1 MENNDETLNNDSF
14 SITENEP
21 EEETTTFAFGANKP
35 ETFTNEYEDS
45 IDGSLARLSSTF
57 GEQNFNIRASNIE
70 NGLATDPIKYGK
82 AKRIAERRN
91 TDVDLVFDNFE
102 EFEKKDKEL
111 LLAEIVDKSP
121 ALKELATDD
130 PEFMKLAANDCDKLK
145 EISDNLTI
153 YGEMEKPIAPVAW
166 VKKASYIYN
175 EQEERLDTFEE
186 IGDLMTKDDPESQAR
201 LALLVDKANQNPL
214 VDTSDWSDIGYNFIE
229 QLPYQKRTTLPL
241 FGAMVTGAVADAAI
255 SAKVGAAGGAAAGA
269 VATPAGSAAGATVGA
284 AGGAVVGTIKGATIG
299 YAAGNVIAFKNTYDV
314 ETGAMY
320 ANLAVMKDENGKGFD
335 REDMV
340 AASRIYG
347 GISAA
352 IELVPANTLVR
363 VFPWYQ
369 EAKKGLLKA
378 GLKKSIMESVK
389 NKTVMQVW
397 GNVLKSVTASV
408 VTETGEEILQET
420 AQIIGERALKG
431 SYNDKVGYEF
441 KQNDIEDDTSRVAQ
455 AGVQGFKASLMLPA
469 LGGAWRGRVET
480 KAVRE
485 VQAIDALQKGDEAKA
500 QLDIARLDKTQAQI
514 EQLGELKENPDKMQ
528 SFFQKVSRKSD
539 IRDIYMEAAE
549 AKAILSSEAVT
560 KNMDVMR
567 RYGLIESIERQL
579 SLAQTDDAPIKI
591 PFDVWGSTVMTK
603 QELWGAFR
611 DVVKT
616 YEDGTTMKQL
626 IQNQKIR
633 SNILADGKK
642 IAEEN
647 QLDFDY
653 IYRGLYEDA
662 AAAGYSREQAKE
674 AATQNAYFYL
684 GLARAA
690 GQNAVDIYRQ
700 DRLQF
705 NYSVDG
711 KQTRSAELD
720 NIMDVIRE
728 EQLSNADANL
738 VRASRAIA
746 RRDVNAI
753 KKILMKKIENPTA
766 GDVREY
772 IRLFNA
778 VSDMRLKLDG
788 MSNED
793 FATAL
798 QEYMAQSPVT
808 VDIKRTDADRIKSG
822 IFSASETALKDIQ
835 ADGATQD
842 YVAVA
847 GGRVPVNYEIVEL
860 SDLITSH
867 NTDGMINEA
876 YPQALQ
882 PRDRSRSASD
892 AQITEIVNRFE
903 PARVGKAPTAT
914 EGAPIVTKEGYVA
927 VGNGRAMALNR
938 VYETSDKSQA
948 YKDYLTSQGYNIEG
962 FAEPVLIRR
971 LGVDL
976 NEEQLSALVDDAN
989 TAGTMQYSDAEK
1001 AIAYSKKLNSNII
1014 NLLDTDAELESAA
1027 NSKFIRAFFAEVV
1040 PTGERNAFLDKDDR
1054 VTRKGI
1060 EMIEN
1065 TLVSIIVPDTRF
1077 LSVLVENPD
1086 NNIRK
1091 VTSGLAKAAPNIVAF
1106 ENDIQGGLIAPEYS
1120 IAQTVRQAVEI
1131 LKRAKDKGQATALYV
1146 QQLDMLEGQ
1155 IAPDVLAMVDLFDNT
1170 KSAQDFNDKIKNYIR
1185 NATEQGDT
1193 KQDNMFG
1200 MEPISKT
1207 ELLEREAKQMALFQK
1222 ERDNLTGDL
1231 FAQPANAQGKP
1242 LPVSVKKQVDDLF
1255 SYAEKQEGVTKELP
1269 LFSLSGESKK
1279 IEKTYQSSKQI
1290 VDAGDSLLGN
1300 LKRNAKVYTWE
1311 ELEGM
1316 NDLLRR
1322 KYVTKTYIYPRLTI
1336 DDLRGRGIDGRAA
1349 ALVEYIYN
1357 ALNVKPAKNV
1367 NDTLANQKRF
1377 FDVIHRTMETV
1388 IEYAKAH
1395 KAEIEAWQ
1403 TDMGFNYD
1411 LFRAVFPSG
1420 ETNPR
1425 LVFSMNKEYN
1435 TEALVAGGNKFLS
1448 ALMISGYDL
1457 AKLDAIAKDFDK
1469 QIEEKDNSKANVEPW
1484 QKHFMVVKRAYQDS
1498 WFVVDSNGKSIS
1510 RDLSFATQEKAAEF
1524 AQKAYELVKPYL
1536 KGQGETVDFSGMRTG
1551 LPRRQNNQNVNP
1563 EALMETFGFRG
1574 VNFGNWT
1581 KQSERQEF
1589 LNLTY
1594 DSLLDMTEIL
1604 GIPPKAIGL
1613 EGKLGLAFGAQGR
1626 AGAAG
1631 HFMPEFN
1638 EINLTRKDGA
1648 GSLAHEWW
1656 HALDYY
1662 FGDQSLG
1669 KDYSGHAVLELEKQ
1683 GNLRSETYEAIRNL
1697 YQQIATA
1704 DMNDKEVEDRYKAQ
1718 VSRTEFMINNRANE
1732 IKNKFARA
1740 KNSEQI
1746 NKFIDDMV
1754 AQGKNYDASKDEKYL
1769 SDFQNMI
1776 EERRRTADLAG
1787 LFFDLQYRLRQLVKL
1802 DDNTSSWRKVSKYY
1816 NTAVKLN
1823 RVTKKKNGYWT
1834 QHTEL
1839 GARAFA
1845 SYINDKVA
1853 SNGWYNYFLAGHAK
1867 LGVLDE
1873 YSYLEALI
1881 DAEKTGKK
1889 ADINDYMLPVY
1900 PADEAERANINAAFD
1915 RLFNTI
1921 EVDENNNFRLY
1932 QNENYE
1938 ALGAYSPSN
1947 LTITLFKNN
1956 NMTTLIH
1963 ESGHFWRDMIR
1974 KYAAK
1979 EGATDKLKEYSETL
1993 ENWLSDEWSKHNE
2006 IVPMDDGT
2014 YRLIYN
2020 GEDDGQV
2027 FASFDDALEVAKH
2040 ECFARAVEK
2049 YFYTADAPT
2058 YGLRKV
2064 FAAFKKWLAT
2074 KYKDAVDK
2082 FNVDIT
2088 PEVKD
2093 VFDRLLATD
2102 GEIEQYAMEKRIQAI
2117 FDTPDAAKMSEKQFE
2132 NYQTYVDNMLTIAKD
2147 DYYKAVAK
2155 TVYKE
2160 QSDEFKRKLDEIR
2173 QDVLLDYTVG
2183 SDANRFIGALVYGRL
2198 GNGDIDVSLNQA
2210 EMEAIFNAKVAN
2222 GIARLPKRPDGSN
2235 IYTADGST
2243 LKELGEFFNLDETE
2257 MKTALSTSPRLI
2269 NSIEQAAKYKA
2280 HEELGNPISYAD
2292 VEAQVMKSI
2301 ANEKYESL
2309 LTTELSK
2316 LSTNPESKNIMA
2328 HALIMQAEDEI
2339 GKLNVDEIK
2348 PDEYFN
2354 ASLKYGDK
2362 ALIALNKGNKKAA
2375 LAYKQQQLKQFYL
2388 YKEALRQADY
2398 VKKAINRL
2406 KEIGKQEVNNGVNQ
2420 QHQDAARAI
2429 LARYNLAA
2437 VLTQQQK
2444 ERFENIG
2451 RWIDE
2456 QRAAGYDIDIPDSF
2470 LQTINRRD
2478 WQELTVDELGILFEG
2493 VKNIIHNGREIKEYE
2508 LAGKQLDKEKTIE
2521 RLREQLGKT
2530 YKLDLKERTGKQEKH
2545 AIKDLFD
2552 TIDTNI
2558 ITAGGLAERIDNA
2571 DINGVMHDVVLRPL
2585 ADGQNIEN
2593 DLLARYG
2600 KRLNELNKSL
2610 PKDVQAQMFEN
2621 VDGAKEALGA
2631 NYTRAELISIALN
2644 MGNWY
2649 NLQRLKDGNGFKDNQ
2664 LAWVTNKLSAAEW
2677 DYIQNVWDLLD
2688 SMYPMLEEHQKK
2700 MSGLDMDKVFPM
2712 PVITPYGK
2720 YRGGYFPIVY
2730 DLTAERKAQEAN
2742 SANTALLD
2750 GDYGRATT
2758 SKGYTKSRKD
2768 IVRAMPLKLGLGIIS
2783 QHIATVIHDVAYRQI
2798 IRQQWNFLNDS
2809 EVVGIFDS
2817 FGLDKYRDGLIDLL
2831 RKIANQPNRDA
2842 RAAKE
2847 LEGYLRVLRNRTT
2860 VMGLGFRLSTAM
2872 SQLMGYTASIAAMS
2886 QRGRKNGAKHGG
2898 TYWLMQGVKAFLRS
2912 KQNREWAI
2920 ANSHELRTRLNN
2932 NDVNVAEAMKGVA
2945 QPKTTRQTLEAALT
2959 KGGFWLIGK
2968 MDFVVA
2974 QTTWFAAYQ
2983 QARKDMG
2990 KNHQDA
2996 VFYADR
3002 VMLDSQGSG
3011 NLKDTTLF
3019 QRGGEVKKSMALFF
3033 SPFAGLY
3040 QLWTQA
3046 AKDIKDKRDFK
3057 GAVQDMF
3064 TMFCLSAW
3072 MEGIIKGDLPKDD
3085 DDEALEWVK
3094 FFLVNPIFYW
3104 MSTIPILR
3112 DMAGFMEYGRAQ
3124 PTIYTKAAQVAYE
3137 PVNDIRKAAMGKTVE
3152 ANKFIKDLMN
3162 AIAMGTGVP
3171 VGGQVA
3177 DYTDYYTGLMLD
3189 NKQADSLGDILY
3201 GLYRGKE
3208 RK

>member
-1 MENNDETLNNDSF
+1 MELDNTFTN
-14 SITENEP
+14 TENQSENTEP
-21 EEETTTFAFGANKP
+21 QEENEALSFGATKP
-35 ETFTNEYEDS
+35 QTFTNEYEDS
-45 IDGSLARLSSTF
+45 IDGALERLNGVFADQSY
-57 GEQNFNIRASNIE
+57 NMRAANIE

-82 AKRIAERRN
+82 AKRIAERRGA
-91 TDVDLVFDNFE
+91 DVNLVFDNFE

-111 LLAEIVDKSP
+111 LLADIVSKNP

-153 YGEMEKPIAPVAW
+153 YGEMKKPIAPVAW
-166 VKKASYIYN
+166 AKKASYIYN

-229 QLPYQKRTTLPL
+229 QLPYQKRTTLPMM
-241 FGAMVTGAVADAAI
+241 GATFAGAAADAAI

-284 AGGAVVGTIKGATIG
+284 VGGAVVGTIKGATVG

-320 ANLAVMKDENGKGFD
+320 ANLAIMKDENGKGFD

-352 IELVPANTLVR
+352 IELVPANTLAR

-397 GNVLKSVTASV
+397 GNVLKSVTLNVAA
-408 VTETGEEILQET
+408 ETGEEILQET
-420 AQIIGERALKG
+420 AQIIGERALKE
-431 SYNDKVGYEF
+431 SYNDKAGYEF
-441 KQNDIEDDTSRVAQ
+441 KQNDLEEDSERVAQ
-455 AGVQGFKASLMLPA
+455 AGVQGFKASLILPT

-485 VQAIDALQKGDEAKA
+485 VQAIDALQKGDEAKT

-514 EQLGELKENPDKMQ
+514 EQLGELKDNPDKMQ
-528 SFFQKVSRKSD
+528 AFFQKVSRKSD
-539 IRDIYMEAAE
+539 IRDIYMEAQE
-549 AKAILSSEAVT
+549 AKAILASEAVA

-579 SLAQTDDAPIKI
+579 SNAQTDDAPIKI

-626 IQNQKIR
+626 MQNQKVR
-633 SNILADGKK
+633 ANILADGKK
-642 IAEEN
+642 AAAEN

-653 IYRGLYEDA
+653 IYKGLFEDA

-705 NYSVDG
+705 NYSIDG
-711 KQTRSAELD
+711 QNTRSAELD

-808 VDIKRTDADRIKSG
+808 VDIKRTDADRVKSG

-835 ADGATQD
+835 ADGNTQD

-867 NTDGMINEA
+867 NTDGMVNEA

-892 AQITEIVNRFE
+892 AQIAEIVNRFE
-903 PARVGKAPTAT
+903 PARVAKAPTAT

-948 YKDYLTSQGYNIEG
+948 YKDYLQQQGFDISN
-962 FAEPVLIRR
+962 FAEPVLVRR
-971 LGVDL
+971 LAIDL
-976 NEEQLSALVDDAN
+976 NDEQLSALVDDAN

-1027 NSKFIRAFFAEVV
+1027 NTKFIRAFFAEVV

-1131 LKRAKDKGQATALYV
+1131 LKRAKDKGQTTALYV

-1231 FAQPANAQGKP
+1231 FAQPANAQAKP
-1242 LPVSVKKQVDDLF
+1242 LPISVKKQVDDLF

-1349 ALVEYIYN
+1349 ALVEYVYN

-1395 KAEIEAWQ
+1395 KADIEAWQ

-1510 RDLSFATQEKAAEF
+1510 RDLSFASQEKAAEF
-1524 AQKAYELVKPYL
+1524 AKRAYELVKPYL
-1536 KGQGETVDFSGMRTG
+1536 KGQGETVDFSGMRKA

-1563 EALMETFGFRG
+1563 EALMQTFGFRG

-1881 DAEKTGKK
+1881 NAEKTGKK

-1915 RLFNTI
+1915 RLFKVI
-1921 EVDENNNFRLY
+1921 EVDEANNFRLY
-1932 QNENYE
+1932 QNEADE

-2006 IVPMDDGT
+2006 IVPQEDGT
-2014 YRLIYN
+2014 YRLYYN
-2020 GEDDGQV
+2020 GEDDGRA
-2027 FASFDDALEVAKH
+2027 FANFDDAVEVAKH

-2049 YFYTADAPT
+2049 YFYTAEAPT

-2064 FAAFKKWLAT
+2064 FAAFKKWLST

-2088 PEVKD
+2088 PEVKK

-2102 GEIEQYAMEKRIQAI
+2102 GEIEQYVMEKRIQAI
-2117 FDTPDAAKMSEKQFE
+2117 FDTPDAAKMTEKQFE
-2132 NYQTYVDNMLTIAKD
+2132 NYQTYVDNMLSIAKD
-2147 DYYKAVAK
+2147 DYYKAVAQ

-2160 QSDEFKRKLDEIR
+2160 QSQDFERKLNDIR

-2183 SDANRFIGALVYGRL
+2183 SNANRFVAALVYGKL
-2198 GNGDIDVSLNQA
+2198 GGGDIDISLNQA
-2210 EMEAIFNAKVAN
+2210 EMESIFNAKVEN
-2222 GIARLPKRPDGSN
+2222 GIARLPKRLDGSN

-2269 NSIEQAAKYKA
+2269 NSIENAAKYKA
-2280 HEELGNPISYAD
+2280 HEELGNPVSYAD

-2339 GKLNVDEIK
+2339 GKLNIGEIK

-2406 KEIGKQEVNNGVNQ
+2406 KEIGKQEVNASVNQ

-2437 VLTQQQK
+2437 IQTQQQK

-2470 LQTINRRD
+2470 LQAINRRD
-2478 WQELTVDELGILFEG
+2478 WQEMTVDELGILFEG
-2493 VKNIIHNGREIKEYE
+2493 IKNIIHNGREIKEYE

-2521 RLREQLGKT
+2521 RLRTQLAKT
-2530 YKLDLKERTGKQEKH
+2530 YKPDSKERTGKQEKH
-2545 AIKDLFD
+2545 ALKDLIE

-2558 ITAGGLAERIDNA
+2558 ITAGGLSERIDNA
-2571 DINGVMHDVVLRPL
+2571 DINGVMHDVILRPL

-2610 PKDVQAQMFEN
+2610 PKQVQAQMFEN
-2621 VDGAKEALGA
+2621 VDGAKEVLGA
-2631 NYTRAELISIALN
+2631 NYTRAELISIGLN

-2649 NLQRLKDGNGFKDNQ
+2649 NLQRLKDGNGLKDNQ
-2664 LAWVTNKLSAAEW
+2664 LAWITNKLSAEEW

-2688 SMYPMLEEHQKK
+2688 GMYPMLEEHQKK

-2730 DLTAERKAQEAN
+2730 DMTAERKAQEAN
-2742 SANTALLD
+2742 STNGALLD
-2750 GDYGRATT
+2750 GDYGRAST

-2809 EVVGIFDS
+2809 EVVGIFENY
-2817 FGLDKYRDGLIDLL
+2817 GLDKYRDGLVDLL

-2847 LEGYLRVLRNRTT
+2847 LEGYLRILRNRTT

-2898 TYWLMQGVKAFLRS
+2898 AYWLMQGVSAFLRS

-2945 QPKTTRQTLEAALT
+2945 QPKTTRQTLEAAIT

-2974 QTTWFAAYQ
+2974 QTTWFGAYQ

-3002 VMLDSQGSG
+3002 IMLDSQGSG

-3046 AKDIKDKRDFK
+3046 AKDMKDKRDFK
-3057 GAVQDMF
+3057 GAAQDMF
-3064 TMFCLSAW
+3064 TMFCVAAW
-3072 MEGIIKGDLPKDD
+3072 MEGIIKGDLPTDD
-3085 DDEALEWVK
+3085 DDEAMDWVR
-3094 FFLVNPIFYW
+3094 FFLINPIFYW

-3137 PVNDIRKAAMGKTVE
+3137 PVNDIRKAATGKTVE

-3177 DYTDYYTGLMLD
+3177 DYADYYTGLMLD
-3189 NKQADSLGDILY
+3189 NKQADGLGDILY

>member
-1 MENNDETLNNDSF
+1 MELDNTFTN
-14 SITENEP
+14 TENQSENTEP
-21 EEETTTFAFGANKP
+21 QEENEAFSFGAAQP
-35 ETFTNEYEDS
+35 QTFTNEYEDS
-45 IDGSLARLSSTF
+45 IDGALERLNGVFADQSY
-57 GEQNFNIRASNIE
+57 NMRAANIE

-82 AKRIAERRN
+82 AKRIAERRGA
-91 TDVDLVFDNFE
+91 DVDLVFDNFE

-111 LLAEIVDKSP
+111 LLADIVSKNP

-166 VKKASYIYN
+166 AKKASYIYN

-229 QLPYQKRTTLPL
+229 QLPYQKRTTLPMM
-241 FGAMVTGAVADAAI
+241 GATFTGAAADAVI
-255 SAKVGAAGGAAAGA
+255 TAKVGAAGGAAAGA

-284 AGGAVVGTIKGATIG
+284 VGGAVVGTIKGATVG
-299 YAAGNVIAFKNTYDV
+299 WLAGNAIAAKNTYDV
-314 ETGAMY
+314 EVGAMY
-320 ANLAVMKDENGKGFD
+320 ANLAVMKDENGKGFERD
-335 REDMV
+335 DMV
-340 AASRIYG
+340 TASRAYG
-347 GISAA
+347 LVSAA
-352 IELVPANTLVR
+352 IELVPANTLAR

-397 GNVLKSVTASV
+397 GGVAKRATWETLA
-408 VTETGEEILQET
+408 ETGEEILQET
-420 AQIIGERALKG
+420 AQIIGERNLKNK
-431 SYNDKVGYEF
+431 YNDKAGYEF
-441 KQNDIEDDTSRVAQ
+441 KQNDLEEDSERVAQ
-455 AGVQGFKASLMLPA
+455 AGVQGFKASLILPT

-514 EQLGELKENPDKMQ
+514 EQLGELKDNPDKMQ
-528 SFFQKVSRKSD
+528 TFFQKVSRKSD
-539 IRDIYMEAAE
+539 IRDIYMEAQE
-549 AKAILSSEAVT
+549 AKAILASEAVA

-579 SLAQTDDAPIKI
+579 SNAQTDDAPIKI

-626 IQNQKIR
+626 MQNQKVR
-633 SNILADGKK
+633 ANILADGKK
-642 IAEEN
+642 AAAEN

-653 IYRGLYEDA
+653 IYKGLFEDA

-705 NYSVDG
+705 NYSIDG
-711 KQTRSAELD
+711 QNTRSAELD

-798 QEYMAQSPVT
+798 QEYTAQSPVT
-808 VDIKRTDADRIKSG
+808 VDIKRTDADRVKSG

-835 ADGATQD
+835 ADGNTQD

-867 NTDGMINEA
+867 NTDGMVNEA

-892 AQITEIVNRFE
+892 AQIAEIVNRFE
-903 PARVGKAPTAT
+903 PARVAKAPTAT

-948 YKDYLTSQGYNIEG
+948 YKDYLQQQGFDISN
-962 FAEPVLIRR
+962 FAEPVLVRR
-971 LGVDL
+971 LAIDL
-976 NEEQLSALVDDAN
+976 NDEQLSALVDDAN

-1027 NSKFIRAFFAEVV
+1027 NTKFIRAFFAEVV

-1131 LKRAKDKGQATALYV
+1131 LKRAKDKEQTTALYV

-1349 ALVEYIYN
+1349 ALVEYVYN

-1469 QIEEKDNSKANVEPW
+1469 QIEEKDNSKANIEPW

-1510 RDLSFATQEKAAEF
+1510 RDLSFASQEKAAEF
-1524 AQKAYELVKPYL
+1524 AKRAYELVKPYL
-1536 KGQGETVDFSGMRTG
+1536 KGQGETVDFSGMRKA

-1563 EALMETFGFRG
+1563 EALMQTFGFRG

-1754 AQGKNYDASKDEKYL
+1754 AQGKNYDAGKDEKYL

-1881 DAEKTGKK
+1881 DAEKTGKR

-1915 RLFNTI
+1915 RLFKVI
-1921 EVDENNNFRLY
+1921 EVDEANNFRLY
-1932 QNENYE
+1932 QNEADE

-2006 IVPMDDGT
+2006 IIPQEDGT
-2014 YRLIYN
+2014 YRLYYN
-2020 GEDDGQV
+2020 GEDDGRA
-2027 FASFDDALEVAKH
+2027 FANFDDAVEVAKH

-2049 YFYTADAPT
+2049 YFYTAEAPT

-2064 FAAFKKWLAT
+2064 FAAFKKWLST

-2088 PEVKD
+2088 PEVKN

-2102 GEIEQYAMEKRIQAI
+2102 GEIEQYVMEKRIQAI
-2117 FDTPDAAKMSEKQFE
+2117 FDTPDAAKMTEKQFE
-2132 NYQTYVDNMLTIAKD
+2132 NYQTYVDNMLSIAKD
-2147 DYYKAVAK
+2147 DYYKAVAQ

-2160 QSDEFKRKLDEIR
+2160 QSQDFERKLNDIR
-2173 QDVLLDYTVG
+2173 QDILLDYTVG
-2183 SDANRFIGALVYGRL
+2183 SNANRFVAALVYGKL
-2198 GNGDIDVSLNQA
+2198 GGGDIDISLNQA
-2210 EMEAIFNAKVAN
+2210 EMESIFNAKVEN
-2222 GIARLPKRPDGSN
+2222 GIARLPKRLDGSN

-2269 NSIEQAAKYKA
+2269 NSIENAAKYKA
-2280 HEELGNPISYAD
+2280 HEELGNPVSYAD

-2339 GKLNVDEIK
+2339 GKLNVGEIK

-2406 KEIGKQEVNNGVNQ
+2406 KEIGKQEVNASVNQ

-2437 VLTQQQK
+2437 IQTQQQK

-2470 LQTINRRD
+2470 LQAINRRD
-2478 WQELTVDELGILFEG
+2478 WQEMTVDELGILFEG
-2493 VKNIIHNGREIKEYE
+2493 IKNIIHNGREIKEYE

-2521 RLREQLGKT
+2521 RLRTQLAKT
-2530 YKLDLKERTGKQEKH
+2530 YKPDSKERTGKQEKH
-2545 AIKDLFD
+2545 ALKDLIE

-2558 ITAGGLAERIDNA
+2558 ITAGGLSERIDNA
-2571 DINGVMHDVVLRPL
+2571 DINGVMHDVILRPL

-2600 KRLNELNKSL
+2600 KRLNDLNKSL
-2610 PKDVQAQMFEN
+2610 PKQVQAQMFEN
-2621 VDGAKEALGA
+2621 VDGAKEVLGA
-2631 NYTRAELISIALN
+2631 NYTRAELISIGLN

-2649 NLQRLKDGNGFKDNQ
+2649 NLQRLKDGNGLKDNQ
-2664 LAWVTNKLSAAEW
+2664 LAWITNKLSAEEW
-2677 DYIQNVWDLLD
+2677 DYIQNVWDMLD
-2688 SMYPMLEEHQKK
+2688 GMYPMLEEHQKK

-2730 DLTAERKAQEAN
+2730 DMTAERKAQEAN
-2742 SANTALLD
+2742 STNGALLD
-2750 GDYGRATT
+2750 GDYGRAST

-2809 EVVGIFDS
+2809 EVVGIFENY
-2817 FGLDKYRDGLIDLL
+2817 GLDKYRDGLVDLL

-2847 LEGYLRVLRNRTT
+2847 LEGYLRILRNRTT

-2872 SQLMGYTASIAAMS
+2872 SQLMGYTASVAAMS

-2898 TYWLMQGVKAFLRS
+2898 AYWLMQGVSAFLRS

-2974 QTTWFAAYQ
+2974 QTTWFGAYQ

-3002 VMLDSQGSG
+3002 IMLDSQGSG

-3046 AKDIKDKRDFK
+3046 AKDMKDKRDFK
-3057 GAVQDMF
+3057 GAAQDMF
-3064 TMFCLSAW
+3064 TMFCVAAW
-3072 MEGIIKGDLPKDD
+3072 MEGIIKGDLPTDD
-3085 DDEALEWVK
+3085 DDEAMDWVR
-3094 FFLVNPIFYW
+3094 FFLINPIFYW

-3137 PVNDIRKAAMGKTVE
+3137 PVNDIRKAATGKTVE

-3177 DYTDYYTGLMLD
+3177 DYADYYTGLMLD
-3189 NKQADSLGDILY
+3189 NKQADGLGDILY

>member
-153 YGEMEKPIAPVAW
+153 YGEMEKPIAPIAW
-166 VKKASYIYN
+166 AKKAQYIYN
-175 EQEERLDTFEE
+175 EQEERLDTYEE
-186 IGDLMTKDDPESQAR
+186 IGDLMSKDDPESQAR
-201 LALLVDKANQNPL
+201 LALLVDKANQNSL
-214 VDTSDWSDIGYNFIE
+214 IDTSDWSDIGYNFIE

-269 VATPAGSAAGATVGA
+269 VATPAGSVAGATVGA

-626 IQNQKIR
+626 MQNQKIR

-808 VDIKRTDADRIKSG
+808 VDIKRTDVDRIKSG

-1349 ALVEYIYN
+1349 ALVEYVYN

-1510 RDLSFATQEKAAEF
+1510 RDLNFATQEKAAEF
-1524 AQKAYELVKPYL
+1524 AKRAYELVKPYL

-1683 GNLRSETYEAIRNL
+1683 GNLRSETYEAIHNL

-2014 YRLIYN
+2014 YRLVYN

-2027 FASFDDALEVAKH
+2027 FANFDDALEVAKH

-2210 EMEAIFNAKVAN
+2210 EMEAIFNAKVVN

-2316 LSTNPESKNIMA
+2316 LSTNPENKNVMA

-2339 GKLNVDEIK
+2339 GRLNIGEIK

-2354 ASLKYGDK
+2354 ASLKFGDK
-2362 ALIALNKGNKKAA
+2362 ALIALNKGNKKTA

-2470 LQTINRRD
+2470 LQAINRRD

-2545 AIKDLFD
+2545 AIRDLFD

-2898 TYWLMQGVKAFLRS
+2898 TYWLMQGIKAFLRS

-3085 DDEALEWVK
+3085 DDEVLEWVK

-3104 MSTIPILR
+3104 MSTIPVLR